1 MHISDTGIAF
11 IKTWEGCRLEAYLDP
26 VNVATIGYGCIAY
39 PDGRPVRLGDKIT
52 QEQADALLTEE
63 CEKVAEAISAL
74 IRVRVGQNQWD
85 ALTSLA
91 YNIGEG
97 AFANS
102 TLLRKL
108 NASDEQGAAEQF
120 LVWNKGTIDGVKVE
134 IPGLTNRRHAE
145 KWLFESAAQ
154 PGEPIVL
161 KPTPQK
167 EATWLEAFHDQGKT
181 VIVAWKGADVM
192 EILELDSNS
201 KTLLT
206 EAVQHYPHASNL
218 VIAAPGRQIPPGERI
233 PVVQRSEGDAAQTGL
248 DAVPPPPAG
257 ILARGSSGAD
267 VGVMQQRLQDLGYFS
282 GPINASF
289 ESRTDAAVRAFQ
301 ADVFG
306 AAEADGRVGPITW
319 EALWKPAKTEA
330 LPGLPPVTGGL
341 GGAEAPVATGKA
353 YLRLSNTQQRD
364 PHGLNILLLE
374 YIKNGKIVGSL
385 HACSGAPG
393 CQAFRTGSES
403 QPGSNEPLPE
413 GLWWINN
420 IEWCDGKDHYT
431 GNVFASG
438 LGPVSTPL
446 DYTGPGSTRRG
457 NIEIHIDWNRQG
469 APGTAGCVGIY
480 SISDYKILVSW
491 LRDTDPREL
500 YVDWG
505 KGTCPSPSA
514 TP

>member
-1 MHISDTGIAF
+1 MNSSETGVAF
-11 IKTWEGCRLEAYLDP
+11 IKTWEGCSLKAYLDS

-39 PDGRPVRLGDKIT
+39 PDGRPVRLGDQIT
-52 QEQADALLTEE
+52 QEQADALLTGE
-63 CEKVAEAISAL
+63 CTEVAEAISAL
-74 IRVRVGQNQWD
+74 IRVDVGQNQFD

-97 AFANS
+97 AFASS

-108 NASDEQGAAEQF
+108 NASDIEGAAEQF

-134 IPGLTNRRHAE
+134 IPGLTNRRQAE
-145 KWLFESAAQ
+145 KQLFESDAR
-154 PGEPIVL
+154 PGEPIVP
-161 KPTPQK
+161 KPTPQE
-167 EATWLEAFHDQGKT
+167 EATWLEAYNDQGKT
-181 VIVAWKGADVM
+181 VIVAWKGSEVM
-192 EILELDSNS
+192 EILELGSAS
-201 KTLLT
+201 KTMLT
-206 EAVQHYPHASNL
+206 EAIQQYPRASNL
-218 VIAAPGRQIPPGERI
+218 LIAAPGKRIPPGERI
-233 PVVQRSEGDAAQTGL
+233 PVVQRSQGASRRTGS
-248 DAVPPPPAG
+248 DTTPPPPPAG
-257 ILARGSSGAD
+257 ILSRGSSGAD
-267 VGVMQQRLQDLGYFS
+267 VGVMQQRLQDLGYYS

-289 ESRTDAAVRAFQ
+289 ESRTDAAVRTFQ

-306 AAEADGRVGPITW
+306 VAEADGRVGPITW
-319 EALWKPAKTEA
+319 EALWKPAQTDSTDH
-330 LPGLPPVTGGL
+330 PPVPGVPGQT
-341 GGAEAPVATGKA
+341 
-353 YLRLSNTQQRD
+353 YLRLGNTEQRD
-364 PHGLNILLLE
+364 TYGLNILLLE
-374 YIKNGKIVGSL
+374 YIKAGRIEGSL
-385 HACSGAPG
+385 HVCSGAPG

-420 IEWCDGKDHYT
+420 IEWCDGRDNYE

-446 DYTGPGSTRRG
+446 DYKGPGSTRRG

-469 APGTAGCVGIY
+469 APGTAGCIGIY
-480 SISDYKILVSW
+480 SISDYKTLVSW

-505 KGTCPSPSA
+505 NGTCPSPSA